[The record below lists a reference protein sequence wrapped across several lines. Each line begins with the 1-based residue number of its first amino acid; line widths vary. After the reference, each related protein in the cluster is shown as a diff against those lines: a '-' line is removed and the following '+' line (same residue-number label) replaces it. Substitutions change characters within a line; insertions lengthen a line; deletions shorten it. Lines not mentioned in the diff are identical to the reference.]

1 MSYTCRTSIHR
12 RFSQKTVTSYRTP
25 LVASEVLSLTSHW
38 TIEGEQG
45 ELIREQVPTE
55 NLFHAISKFR
65 IRVVPRVSC
74 CYWNFFVN
82 SKWRVTHSEH
92 WYQTMRRLDFRRLP
106 VPSGLICLVTELRKS
121 CQLRR
126 LVKWS
131 LTRDWKQW
139 KTVNRQG
146 KEVIVFRGF

>member
-25 LVASEVLSLTSHW
+25 LVASEVLSLTNHW

-82 SKWRVTHSEH
+82 SKWRVTHIDAKARFPPSPGS
-92 WYQTMRRLDFRRLP
+92 FRAHLP
-106 VPSGLICLVTELRKS
+106 EQLLVTELPKS
-121 CQLRR
+121 CQLRG